1 MNLDYLF
8 RSAPGVIISI
18 VIVVLIMSV
27 IFRYLGV
34 MRDLVV
40 IRMIP
45 KMVRN
50 MNAALTPPLFTGLRG
65 KTKEQKKV
73 IRYFSK
79 IGIIEM
85 ILIIFFRIIWL
96 IYYIICLLLNIRFFR
111 KMSNTD
117 FDNLINSKAD
127 EFASGIENRALEA
140 HGMDADEAKEI
151 SPILAEN
158 YYGGSR
164 YSKTFRDGT
173 FRASEYQ
180 MTYLMFSDKQMYAY
194 SYIFDLTSAN
204 TTEQTKEY
212 FYKDITNVE
221 VIKKQIEFPAP
232 RPWEYILG
240 GIACLIVGWVILF
253 VGMYNELTMNVLVGY
268 RIFSILFMVVGY
280 FILAFVGFSRHL
292 VENLILRLTVS
303 GDEFECAMK
312 PENIEAIQG
321 MKAKIREKKSN
332 LL

>member
-1 MNLDYLF
+1 MDWEDLL
-8 RSAPGVIISI
+8 SSGIGSI
-18 VIVVLIMSV
+18 LVIVVVVVLVSSI

-45 KMVRN
+45 RMVKN
-50 MNAALTPPLFTGLRG
+50 MVAFTPPRLAGLRG

-73 IRYFSK
+73 VRYFSK
-79 IGIIEM
+79 INITDIII
-85 ILIIFFRIIWL
+85 ILLPCVGIIWL
-96 IYYIICLLLNIRFFR
+96 IYIIFFR
-111 KMSNTD
+111 KMSDTA
-117 FDNLINSKAD
+117 FDNLLNSKAD
-127 EFASGIENRALEA
+127 EFASGIEVRALEA
-140 HGMDADEAKEI
+140 HGMDADEVKEI
-151 SPILAEN
+151 PPILAEN

-194 SYIFDLTSAN
+194 SYIFDLTSAS
-204 TTEQTKEY
+204 TTEQSKEY

-221 VIKKQIEFPAP
+221 VNKKQIEFHAF
-232 RPWEYILG
+232 RPVEYILG
-240 GIACLIVGWVILF
+240 GIACLIVGFLIFLFARNQTGAVFFSSLFLIAGVI
-253 VGMYNELTMNVLVGY
+253 
-268 RIFSILFMVVGY
+268 
-280 FILAFVGFSRHL
+280 ILAFLGFTRRL
-292 VENLILRLTVS
+292 VDNLILRLTVS

-321 MKAKIREKKSN
+321 MKAKIRDKKG
-332 LL
+332 